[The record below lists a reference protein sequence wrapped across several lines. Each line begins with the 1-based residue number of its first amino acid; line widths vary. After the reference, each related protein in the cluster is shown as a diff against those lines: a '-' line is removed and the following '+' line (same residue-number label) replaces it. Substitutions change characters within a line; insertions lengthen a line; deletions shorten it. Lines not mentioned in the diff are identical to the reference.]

1 MAEYN
6 SHRINLTTPNS
17 RIELFMNDECVGQ
30 IDIGLNVKVTM
41 HKPHISNKRPST
53 TKRGAQKE
61 IDMAQG
67 IFELEMEELL
77 WNRKMLMDHIGYKG
91 YRDIDKFVAYLTSNK
106 YVTVEITIYIG
117 FQHFVFKVVMLHLL
131 FSNFKPV
138 HMPRTCV
145 DRYGSVVQRSAITNF
160 ARLRPC
166 RPRQL
171 SPWGAARVGR

>member
-77 WNRKMLMDHIGYKG
+77 WNRKMLMDHMGYKG

-106 YVTVEITIYIG
+106 YVTVEKEG
-117 FQHFVFKVVMLHLL
+117 RMNWF
-131 FSNFKPV
+131 
-138 HMPRTCV
+138 RTTGEGNLWLMNK
-145 DRYGSVVQRSAITNF
+145 YGLTHKDINKS
-160 ARLRPC
+160 
-166 RPRQL
+166 
-171 SPWGAARVGR
+171 